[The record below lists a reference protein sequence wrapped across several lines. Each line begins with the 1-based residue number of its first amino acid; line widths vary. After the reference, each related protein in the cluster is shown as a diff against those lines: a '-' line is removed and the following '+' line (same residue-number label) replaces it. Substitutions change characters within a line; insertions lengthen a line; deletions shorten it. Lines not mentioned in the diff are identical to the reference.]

1 MMTPKEFLSSYVEKF
16 NARDISSLI
25 SLYETNACFVSRP
38 GQVVNGLENI
48 RQSLQSFIDM
58 NGNLETKVNGAI
70 QTSDITLVNSEW
82 SFNGTGPDGKL
93 VTIAGKAIDVLRRH
107 SDGTWRILID
117 NPWGTDLQM
126 SV

>member
-1 MMTPKEFLSSYVEKF
+1 MMTPEEFLSSYAEKF

-25 SLYETNACFVSRP
+25 RLYETNACFVSQP

-48 RQSLQSFIDM
+48 RRSLQSFIDM
-58 NGNLETKVNGAI
+58 NGNLETKVNGVI
-70 QTSDITLVNSEW
+70 QASGIAPVSSEW

-93 VTIAGKAIDVLRRH
+93 VSIAGKAIDVLRRH